1 MNEPVRRLP
10 LPQQDRARGFAEA
23 LSTARGKHLLIALRG
38 HPDPDGIA
46 SALAQAHIAQRL
58 GVGKTTIG
66 YCHELSHRENRAL
79 VKLLNVEL
87 KKMKNVSEVE
97 KVDFLGLV
105 DAHDIDPDLAGA
117 EGIEV
122 LTIVDHHRA
131 HIPPRAKFVD
141 MRADVGATATIFV
154 EYLCELFPLS
164 VDQDD
169 DRRVATALMHGL
181 ATDTDDFSLARSTDL
196 RAASQISDV
205 CDRDLLQDLS
215 RRLIAPSAMD
225 VIARSLASLFV
236 RRNFAMAGVG
246 FVAESERDT
255 IAQAADFLIRR
266 EDIDTVVVY
275 GIVGDRFIEG
285 SLRTHSP
292 SVDPAVWLEQAFG
305 HDERGKAYGGGRRD
319 KGGFRIPIGFLGRAT
334 DRAQL
339 WALVEHA
346 ARQAL
351 LKQLGEENSPGIA
364 AAIHAATLQA
374 PPATSS

>member
-1 MNEPVRRLP
+1 MNEAVRRLP

-23 LSTARGKHLLIALRG
+23 LSAARGKHLLIALRG

-46 SALAQAHIAQRL
+46 SALAQAHIATRL
-58 GVGKTTIG
+58 GVGKVTIG

-87 KKMKNVSEVE
+87 KKMKSVVEVE
-97 KVDFLGLV
+97 KVDYLALV
-105 DAHDIDPDLAGA
+105 DAHDLDPDLAGVD
-117 EGIEV
+117 GIET

-131 HIPPRAKFVD
+131 HAPPKAKFVD
-141 MRADVGATATIFV
+141 MRNDVGATATIFV
-154 EYLCELFPLS
+154 EYLQELFPLS
-164 VDQDD
+164 VEQDD

-181 ATDTDDFSLARSTDL
+181 ATDTDDFSLARSTDF
-196 RAASQISDV
+196 RAAAQLSEV
-205 CDRDLLQDLS
+205 CDRDLLEDLS

-225 VIARSLASLFV
+225 VIARSLSALVV

-246 FVAESERDT
+246 FVAEGERDT

-339 WALVEHA
+339 WSLVEHA

-351 LKQLGEENSPGIA
+351 LKQLGEESTLAPAPA
-364 AAIHAATLQA
+364 AVVG
-374 PPATSS
+374 

>member
-1 MNEPVRRLP
+1 MNETVRRLP
-10 LPQQDRARGFAEA
+10 LPSQDRARNFAEA
-23 LSTARGKHLLIALRG
+23 LSSARGKHLLIALRG

-58 GVGKTTIG
+58 GVAKTTIG
-66 YCHELSHRENRAL
+66 YCHDLSHRENRAL

-87 KKMKNVSEVE
+87 RKIKNVGDVLE
-97 KVDFLGLV
+97 KVDYLSLV
-105 DAHDIDPDLAGA
+105 DAHDVDPDLAGSD
-117 EGIEV
+117 GIEV

-131 HIPPRAKFVD
+131 HVPPRAKFVD
-141 MRADVGATATIFV
+141 MRNDVGATATIFV
-154 EYLCELFPLS
+154 EYLAELFPLS
-164 VDQDD
+164 VDQED

-181 ATDTDDFSLARSTDL
+181 ATDTDDFSLARSNDL
-196 RAASQISDV
+196 RAASQLADV

-225 VIARSLASLFV
+225 IIARSLSSLFV
-236 RRNFAMAGVG
+236 RRNFAMSGVG

-351 LKQLGEENSPGIA
+351 LKQLGEENAAGIA
-364 AAIHAATLQA
+364 TMTLSTPAAA
-374 PPATSS
+374 PRSLE